1 VPVVDKLYKRK
12 TIGSLGTKV
21 KYPPVTTFV
30 YYDRI
35 PWTNGLLQFVFDGNH
50 HWSKKRYLNTTKDP
64 GANADFVL
72 LEMAARHVQERLEA
86 VIDERKKKAKV

>member
-1 VPVVDKLYKRK
+1 
-12 TIGSLGTKV
+12 
-21 KYPPVTTFV
+21 
-30 YYDRI
+30 
-35 PWTNGLLQFVFDGNH
+35 
-50 HWSKKRYLNTTKDP
+50 LNTTKDP